1 MPEISGKLREY
12 LMLALFA
19 AIIIVTGTALGPTVE
34 QAAYP
39 LYVAANAANY
49 TLHSV
54 VALIAWLIPTGYYLA
69 IVMGV
74 FFVLIRAIKA

>member
-1 MPEISGKLREY
+1 
-12 LMLALFA
+12 
-19 AIIIVTGTALGPTVE
+19 
-34 QAAYP
+34 
-39 LYVAANAANY
+39 
-49 TLHSV
+49 

>member
-1 MPEISGKLREY
+1 MTEISGKLREY

-19 AIIIVTGTALGPTVE
+19 AIIIVAGTALGPTVE

-39 LYVAANAANY
+39 LYITATAANY
-49 TLHSV
+49 TLHGV
-54 VALIAWLIPTGYYLA
+54 VALIAWLLPTGYYLTLT
-69 IVMGV
+69 MGV